1 MFRLLRSLL
10 TPNSS
15 FLIRVKGEPNMDEEL
30 LSRQPPQSL
39 EAEQAVLGSILID
52 SRCVADV
59 IGIVKPDDFFLP
71 QNREIY
77 ETVYTMFN
85 FSETIDPVTVLDK
98 MRALGNYHD
107 NSRDYVMQLMEITP
121 TAANAVR
128 YANIV
133 REKAMLR
140 RLAGAA
146 TDISKLVD
154 EQVGTPTEI
163 LEAAERK
170 IYALRKGE
178 SRDSLEHVATIML
191 KVFERLNELAMSDS
205 AIPGL
210 STGLRDLDVKING
223 LNKSDLLL
231 IAARPAMGKSSLA
244 LNIGV
249 NVAKKYKKT
258 VAVFNLE
265 MSREQLAMR
274 LLSGEAFVDSA
285 KMQTGKLED
294 EEWTKLTMAATALSQ
309 TDIRI
314 DDNPSITVAEM
325 NAMLRRVE
333 DLGLVIIDYLQLMTG
348 SGYGKQ
354 SDNRVQIVGDISRSL
369 KIMAKELNVP
379 VICLSQLSRAVESRQ
394 DKRPMMSDLRES
406 GAIEQDA
413 DVIMFIYRDDYYNE
427 NSEEKNVAEC
437 IVSKNRHGETGTVKL
452 QWLPQF
458 TTFADREWKHA

>member
-1 MFRLLRSLL
+1 
-10 TPNSS
+10 
-15 FLIRVKGEPNMDEEL
+15 MDEEL
-30 LSRQPPQSL
+30 LQRQPPQSL

-59 IGIVKPDDFFLP
+59 IGLLRPEDFFLK

-85 FSETIDPVTVLDK
+85 FSQTIDPVTVLDK
-98 MRALGNYHD
+98 MRELGVYTD
-107 NSRDYVMQLMEITP
+107 QSRDYILQLMEITP

-140 RLAGAA
+140 GLAQAS
-146 TDISKLVD
+146 TDISEMVY
-154 EQVGTPTEI
+154 EQVGTPQEM
-163 LEAAERK
+163 LETAEKK

-178 SRDSLEHVATIML
+178 RGDSLEHIGTIL
-191 KVFERLNELAMSDS
+191 HKVFDHLNELSQSDS

-231 IAARPAMGKSSLA
+231 VAARPAMGKSAFA
-244 LNIGV
+244 LNIAL
-249 NVAKKYKKT
+249 NVAKKYNKT
-258 VAVFNLE
+258 VAIFNLE
-265 MSREQLAMR
+265 MSREQLVMR
-274 LLSGEAFVDSA
+274 LLACESFVDGK
-285 KMQTGKLED
+285 KMATGKLTE
-294 EEWTKLTMAATALSQ
+294 EEWTKIGMAASSLSQ

-325 NAMLRRVE
+325 NAKCRRL
-333 DLGLVIIDYLQLMTG
+333 DNLGLVIIDYLQLMNG
-348 SGYGKQ
+348 SGYGKGGGE
-354 SDNRVQIVGDISRSL
+354 NRVTVVGEISRAL

-379 VICLSQLSRAVESRQ
+379 VICLSQLSRAVESRT
-394 DKRPMMSDLRES
+394 DKRPILSDLRES

-413 DVIMFIYRDDYYNE
+413 DSVMFLFRDEYYNE
-427 NSEEKNVAEC
+427 NTEDKGIAEC
-437 IVSKNRHGETGTVKL
+437 IVAKNRHGETGTVKL
-452 QWLPQF
+452 QWIPQYQ
-458 TTFADREWKHA
+458 TFADREWKHAE